1 MQDESKQGQITV
13 NHMLMFVLDPDLFG
27 GGEQFRAEVEVMQQ
41 YARSSRPARA
51 SIMSVFL
58 VILSERP
65 WRIVCGTVFPS
76 TMDR

>member
-27 GGEQFRAEVEVMQQ
+27 GGEQFRAEVEGMQQ
-41 YARSSRPARA
+41 YARSSRPAEGVDHVR
-51 SIMSVFL
+51 L
-58 VILSERP
+58 PGDPERETMAD
-65 WRIVCGTVFPS
+65 RLRTVFPS

>member
-1 MQDESKQGQITV
+1 MQDKSKQGQITV

-27 GGEQFRAEVEVMQQ
+27 A
-41 YARSSRPARA
+41 ASSFGPKSRVCNNTRVHRGPQRA